1 MSDLKRL
8 PVFVFPSSLNFYAE
22 DSSSHKQVV
31 TLYNPYE
38 YPVDFRVLSTA
49 PWKYRIVDPEG
60 SIKPHMCVDIVIR
73 HNAIIPSS
81 FHVTDKFRI
90 QMYEYNSKQMLG
102 KKDITVTLL
111 PGKSSST
118 SDSASSQELFKQFPS
133 DTQSSSDAVSSIQG
147 QALTD
152 VSSRAGRQ
160 NFVGPNYIAIA
171 VACVCIIALMLPTT
185 DDKGS
190 SLWAFLHLSS
200 HQKMVFAFTLGLVT
214 MVILRA

>member
-1 MSDLKRL
+1 
-8 PVFVFPSSLNFYAE
+8 
-22 DSSSHKQVV
+22 
-31 TLYNPYE
+31 
-38 YPVDFRVLSTA
+38 
-49 PWKYRIVDPEG
+49 
-60 SIKPHMCVDIVIR
+60 MCVDIVIR

-102 KKDITVTLL
+102 KKEITVTLL

-133 DTQSSSDAVSSIQG
+133 DTQSSSDAVSSIQS
-147 QALTD
+147 QALSD
-152 VSSRAGRQ
+152 VSSRAGYYSISFVFHCKLKNNKFINTYYLSGRQ

-200 HQKMVFAFTLGLVT
+200 HQKMVFAFTLG
-214 MVILRA
+214 MEIIKYIF